1 MYVVVR
7 ITNFDSDRI
16 AKILPDME
24 TAQKWLRK
32 DWEDFYNDWIANPD
46 IFEDEEL
53 TYYEGD
59 YAILSADDGD
69 RVEWFLIECEEA

>member
-69 RVEWFLIECEEA
+69 RIEWFLIECEE

>member
-69 RVEWFLIECEEA
+69 RVEWFLIECEE

>member
-7 ITNFDSDRI
+7 ITNFNSDRI
-16 AKILPDME
+16 AKMLPDME

-32 DWEDFYNDWIANPD
+32 DWEDWYNDWIVNPY
-46 IFEDEEL
+46 IFEDDA
-53 TYYEGD
+53 YYEGD

-69 RVEWFLIECEEA
+69 RVEWFLIECEE

>member
-7 ITNFDSDRI
+7 MTNFDSNRI
-16 AKILPDME
+16 AKILLDME

-32 DWEDFYNDWIANPD
+32 DWEDWYNDWIVNPD

-69 RVEWFLIECEEA
+69 RVEWFLIECEE